1 MKTTLKTLAI
11 AGLLG
16 TVSAPAFA
24 AAHLD
29 MATMT
34 CAQYKALS
42 ADDQLEVAT
51 MAIAEIDSGMDGAPS
66 DGEPKAVEDSIGDT
80 TAAEATD
87 GTSTEGTVE
96 ENNGEAMAVEPTG
109 GNTAESNM
117 TAEPMDEAAL
127 EAFMAVCDQNLDALV
142 SEAAANMEGT
152 R

>member
-1 MKTTLKTLAI
+1 MTNVFKTLAI

-16 TVSAPAFA
+16 TISAPAFA

-42 ADDQLEVAT
+42 AEDQSEVAT
-51 MAIAEIDSGMDGAPS
+51 MAIAEIDDG
-66 DGEPKAVEDSIGDT
+66 DNGEQMIDSTKATEATGGDT

-87 GTSTEGTVE
+87 GNTSAGQKADGDEDNTTEDSKM
-96 ENNGEAMAVEPTG
+96 EN
-109 GNTAESNM
+109 
-117 TAEPMDEAAL
+117 AL
-127 EAFMAVCDQNLDALV
+127 EAFNLECDRSPDTLV
-142 SEAAANMEGT
+142 SEAAAGMSGT